1 MENTLPLTLTER
13 AAARILAMRQIE
25 NKPHLRLRLRVDSGG
40 CSGFSYVFDFS
51 DEGTADDVIIR
62 LGDAELAV
70 DPTSL
75 PLLSGSVVDYVEEMI
90 GSYFAVKNPNAGS
103 SCGCG
108 TSFSL

>member
-1 MENTLPLTLTER
+1 MDTPLSLTER
-13 AAARILAMRQIE
+13 AAARILAMRQME
-25 NKPHLRLRLRVDSGG
+25 NKPNLRLRLRVDSGG
-40 CSGFSYVFDFS
+40 CSGFSYVFGF
-51 DEGTADDVIIR
+51 DDAPVGEDVVITH
-62 LGDAELAV
+62 GAAELAV

-75 PLLSGSVVDYVEEMI
+75 PLLEGSVVDYVEEMI

>member
-1 MENTLPLTLTER
+1 MDTPLSLTER
-13 AAARILAMRQIE
+13 AAARILAMRQME
-25 NKPHLRLRLRVDSGG
+25 NKPNLRLRLRVDSGG
-40 CSGFSYVFDFS
+40 CSGFSYVFGF
-51 DEGTADDVIIR
+51 DDAPLGEDVVITH
-62 LGDAELAV
+62 GAAELAV

-75 PLLSGSVVDYVEEMI
+75 PLLEGSVVDYVEEMI